1 MNLYRALSSKSKYV
15 LLLSDDDYID
25 SDYLISF
32 IEVLYE
38 KKPDLLVSPYQAIDL
53 HRNGEH
59 YLESYSI
66 DVLYDSI
73 LFSGL
78 TFKTELIQLN
88 EKEINFLE
96 KSIYIQVYLLCK
108 YWSTNSLYFNKPLI
122 ITGSDGENF
131 FGKSKSTSSMSS
143 LINRDDLMSN
153 VYYHVYFQRVV
164 FKCLS
169 TYYPKLIDDF
179 LKSYGIRLVSHFV
192 RIRLASNHIN
202 YINCIFELL
211 SIKVKYK
218 LRYLIYILFI
228 AFIPKIILDP
238 AYKIT
243 LKRFRKSG
251 G

>member
-1 MNLYRALSSKSKYV
+1 MNLHRALSSGSKYV

-38 KKPDLLVSPYQAIDL
+38 KKPDILISPYQAIDL

-59 YLESYSI
+59 YFGSYSI

-108 YWSTNSLYFNKPLI
+108 YWSSNSQYFNSPLI

-131 FGKSKSTSSMSS
+131 FGKSQSTSSMSS
-143 LINRDDLMSN
+143 LTNRDDLMSN
-153 VYYHVYFQRVV
+153 IYYHVYFQRVV
-164 FKCLS
+164 FECLS
-169 TYYPKLIDDF
+169 TYYPKLINEF
-179 LKSYGIRLVSHFV
+179 MKSYGIRLVSHFIRV
-192 RIRLASNHIN
+192 RLAINHIN
-202 YINCIFELL
+202 YFKCIFELL

-218 LRYLIYILFI
+218 YRYLTYILFI

-238 AYKIT
+238 AYKIA
-243 LKRFRKSG
+243 LKRLRKSG